1 MKRSG
6 KERIAKVVLW
16 ASGLSISAGVIG
28 IFWPLILDFLGYDNS
43 RESDDKRFHGLLCG
57 YILAALSS
65 LLLIAYNALSEDK
78 TKKDYHGSAGFAAP
92 EEIADLVKLNAEPLE
107 AGRFAVAS
115 WEEQSRIELPR
126 SVATR
131 HVLVL
136 GPSGAGKTR
145 SFFIPNCAW
154 TRGASFVATDPKGE
168 LWNWTSGFQPD
179 PRRYAPREP
188 ESSECL
194 NWIPLCTDAHL
205 TRLVARAV
213 MESDGTSRTDP
224 FWIYAETAF
233 LAALFAHAT
242 TFNQPTPAAAYD
254 FLTTHSAEQLVRAL
268 LGSPSPVARQ
278 FANIFSQADARL
290 RGSIV
295 VAVATRLIFLSD
307 RSVRRFTSASNEA
320 PDFGV
325 LRQSPIAV
333 YWVLQENDVAALR
346 PLSALFFTIML
357 HQLKAQDPVVP
368 VTLFLDE
375 LANIGQIPEFAS
387 EVTVARGRDI
397 ALVLGIQSL
406 AQLDAL
412 YGRAN
417 AQTIIDNAQTKIA
430 LAGLANDSAELI
442 SRELGDTTIM
452 IPRVSHTDGGMRN
465 SSVTRTEADSRRR
478 LMTADEVR
486 RLKEEEMIVIITNRR
501 PLQLERFNYTAEPQT
516 APGRKLG
523 EERTT
528 VFNLP
533 AEPAAE
539 LPKIDL
545 PGFPN

>member
-1 MKRSG
+1 MKLSDNKR
-6 KERIAKVVLW
+6 LTN
-16 ASGLSISAGVIG
+16 GLLLAAGVCLAIALIL
-28 IFWPLILDFLGYDNS
+28 IFWPAILEIFGHKPNP
-43 RESDDKRFHGLLCG
+43 DDGFHGLLYG
-57 YILAALSS
+57 FLIAGLSS
-65 LLLIAYNALSEDK
+65 ILFLIYQALSEDK
-78 TKKDYHGSAGFAAP
+78 KKKDYHGSAGFAAP
-92 EEIADLVKLNAEPLE
+92 EEITDLVKLNNEPVE
-107 AGRFAVAS
+107 AGRFAIAT
-115 WEEQSRIELPR
+115 WDERSRIELPR
-126 SVATR
+126 SIATR

-168 LWNWTSGFQPD
+168 LWAWTSGLQPN

-205 TRLVARAV
+205 TRLIARAV
-213 MESDGTSRTDP
+213 MESDGSSHTDP

-233 LAALFAHAT
+233 LAALFGHAT
-242 TFNQPTPAAAYD
+242 TFNEPTPAAAYD
-254 FLTTHSAEQLVRAL
+254 FLTSHNAEQLITAL
-268 LGSPSPVARQ
+268 LRSPSAVARQ
-278 FANIFSQADARL
+278 FANIFNQGDPRL

-295 VAVATRLIFLSD
+295 VAVATRLTFLSD
-307 RSVRRFTSASNEA
+307 PAVRRFTSASNEA
-320 PDFGV
+320 PDFGA

-357 HQLKAQDPVVP
+357 HQLKDQEPAIP

-375 LANIGQIPEFAS
+375 LANIGHIPEFAS

-417 AQTIIDNAQTKIA
+417 ASTIIDNAQTKIA

-452 IPRVSHTDGGMRN
+452 IPRQSRTDGGMHH
-465 SSVTRTEADSRRR
+465 SSNTYSEVDSRRR

-486 RLKEEEMIVIITNRR
+486 RIKEEELIVIITNRR
-501 PLQLERFNYTAEPQT
+501 PLQLRRFTYTADPQT
-516 APGRKLG
+516 APSRKLG
-523 EERTT
+523 GERTAT
-528 VFNLP
+528 FNLP

-539 LPKIDL
+539 LPRIEL
-545 PGFPN
+545 PGFPNLN